1 MSSVLSLQPLWLSG
15 LHGCTSAA
23 GSVDSCPRES
33 FTEIVSPEMLWTV
46 ERAKP
51 SASAG
56 TQHGAPTV
64 RSAVDGMIVPI
75 EARSERRRPAAQKER
90 PLLSVCRKSRSL
102 PSFQALPRSQVWRVR
117 RSLSR
122 QQRRPP
128 WCIAAVDWQTSGRFS
143 RLVRDV
149 PGKVASAPD
158 GEKTSVQCRDA
169 HGLQTATRR
178 GSPRRRH
185 VWRRR
190 HRLVGP
196 RGPEARACG
205 ALPLIRPCLM

>member
-75 EARSERRRPAAQKER
+75 EARSERRRPAAQREAT
-90 PLLSVCRKSRSL
+90 PVSLSEEPL
-102 PSFQALPRSQVWRVR
+102 PSIVS
-117 RSLSR
+117 S
-122 QQRRPP
+122 
-128 WCIAAVDWQTSGRFS
+128 AAT
-143 RLVRDV
+143 
-149 PGKVASAPD
+149 VASLASST
-158 GEKTSVQCRDA
+158 EFVEAAKKTA
-169 HGLQTATRR
+169 
-178 GSPRRRH
+178 
-185 VWRRR
+185 
-190 HRLVGP
+190 LVY
-196 RGPEARACG
+196 C
-205 ALPLIRPCLM
+205 CS